1 MTQETVIR
9 NILYAARMKGIRIGA
24 LEKYIGVSTGYI
36 SRCRNDNNPI
46 SLVRVIMAAEM
57 LDIPI
62 SRLFEDDFATRAEL
76 EEVKSQI
83 SDLNKRKE
91 ELEGRLGA

>member
-9 NILYAARMKGIRIGA
+9 NILYAARMKGIGIGA

-36 SRCRNDNNPI
+36 SRCRNNKNRI
-46 SLVRVIMAAEM
+46 SLVLVIMAAEM

-83 SDLNKRKE
+83 SDLSKRKE
-91 ELEGRLGA
+91 ELEGRLGS